1 MPFKVQHE
9 DHSDPLTLMENVVE
23 DDYGEYYCEICRDKR
38 NPKHPVYCCKM
49 CKDNWFIAHIGCV
62 IKEGDTSLEI
72 LEWWNKDLGSDYEE
86 TSSKEDDGTSL
97 ASHSDLE
104 SYAMGEHNTEVSGIT
119 ELD

>member
-1 MPFKVQHE
+1 MIYQ
-9 DHSDPLTLMENVVE
+9 
-23 DDYGEYYCEICRDKR
+23 
-38 NPKHPVYCCKM
+38 
-49 CKDNWFIAHIGCV
+49 
-62 IKEGDTSLEI
+62 GDTSLEI